1 MIEMIQELLEN
12 YILECTLELE
22 INVFL
27 RRKMFFFFLH
37 LFVSVDIWQRYIF
50 FIYSIAN
57 RIHYSNLNS

>member
-27 RRKMFFFFLH
+27 RQKMFFFF
-37 LFVSVDIWQRYIF
+37 FY
-50 FIYSIAN
+50 IYSCQ
-57 RIHYSNLNS
+57 